1 MTEHFKGRN
10 NARCSHI
17 NACKPIQGVI
27 EPEGVYCGIKACG
40 IGQAVLI
47 VGVILGMLL
56 PVDIEGFLF
65 QAVKVVVLIGEG
77 DAVAAPD
84 LYKAAYKVV
93 GVFVGVADIAI
104 SLLDKAMPVIV
115 P

>member
-1 MTEHFKGRN
+1 
-10 NARCSHI
+10 
-17 NACKPIQGVI
+17 
-27 EPEGVYCGIKACG
+27 
-40 IGQAVLI
+40 
-47 VGVILGMLL
+47 MLL

-77 DAVAAPD
+77 DVVAAPD

-93 GVFVGVADIAI
+93 GVLVGVADIAI

>member
-1 MTEHFKGRN
+1 
-10 NARCSHI
+10 
-17 NACKPIQGVI
+17 
-27 EPEGVYCGIKACG
+27 
-40 IGQAVLI
+40 
-47 VGVILGMLL
+47 MLL

-93 GVFVGVADIAI
+93 GVFVGEIGCAVYAAGGLAFIVIDVFFSNCAVDLFSCDAVVFIVGIFYVVAVAVGGF
-104 SLLDKAMPVIV
+104 SQAAVR
-115 P
+115 

>member
-1 MTEHFKGRN
+1 M
-10 NARCSHI
+10 
-17 NACKPIQGVI
+17 
-27 EPEGVYCGIKACG
+27 
-40 IGQAVLI
+40 
-47 VGVILGMLL
+47 
-56 PVDIEGFLF
+56 F

-77 DAVAAPD
+77 DAVAALD